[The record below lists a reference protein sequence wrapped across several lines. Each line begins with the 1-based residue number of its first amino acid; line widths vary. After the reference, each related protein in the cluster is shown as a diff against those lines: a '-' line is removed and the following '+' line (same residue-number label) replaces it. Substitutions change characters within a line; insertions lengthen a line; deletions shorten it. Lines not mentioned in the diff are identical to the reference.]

1 MSQKVLIP
9 PKKETL
15 TVDWSSSLPH
25 GENDLIDLDWPVRF
39 CLPACL
45 PTLGSERSGGTKEE
59 KRKS

>member
-25 GENDLIDLDWPVRF
+25 GKNDLIGLDG
-39 CLPACL
+39 LLGSACL
-45 PTLGSERSGGTKEE
+45 HLALKGLGGQRRKRGRAKSG
-59 KRKS
+59 